1 MPSLPLTTSCWPAHP
16 PAPVLPSAIGDML
29 RAAAT
34 RAPDQRARRVRL
46 AAWRAAAVVAVAG
59 GLALMA
65 APQALAGPSD
75 VARATVAAAPSVK
88 LSAGTGTPTLKVT
101 VSGKG
106 FGASEAVDIYFDTTD
121 EVVTETS
128 ATGTFSAAA
137 LRVPAAA
144 VPGTHWISAE
154 GRHSGLF
161 AQRPFTVDTPWAGF
175 GRVARHTHDN
185 PFENVL
191 NPGNVSGLDE
201 AWAFPAGY
209 VQSSPAVVGG
219 VVYAGSFDDNFYA
232 LSAATGAKIWSTS
245 IGDAVISS
253 PAVAGGAVYFGAGD
267 GNVYALNAA
276 TGAKL
281 WTFTTGGEVSCSP
294 AVVNGIVYIGSD
306 DGTLYALNAATGAK
320 VWSFATGF
328 EMESSPAV
336 AGGAVYFGSA
346 NGNVYALNA
355 ATGATLWSFTTS
367 GTGEVNTSPAVAN
380 GVVYVAASDGNVYAL
395 NAATGFQVW
404 SFPAGSLV
412 DASPAV
418 AGGVVYAAGDRN
430 VYALSAA
437 TGAEL
442 WSFQTGNTVFSSPAV
457 AGGVVYAGSAD
468 GNLYALDAATGARL
482 WSAATGGYVY
492 SSPAV
497 TNGTVYVG
505 STDGNVYAYD
515 LAGAAQAPRRPRP
528 GALHPDLSIR

>member
-1 MPSLPLTTSCWPAHP
+1 MPSLPLTTSCWPAGL
-16 PAPVLPSAIGDML
+16 PAPVLPSAIGDVL

-46 AAWRAAAVVAVAG
+46 AAWRAAAVVAMIG
-59 GLALMA
+59 GLAVTA
-65 APQALAGPSD
+65 APQALASPTDSAGPGDS
-75 VARATVAAAPSVK
+75 ARASVATAPSIR
-88 LSAGTGTPTLKVT
+88 LSVSTGPPTQTVT

-106 FGASEAVDIYFDTTD
+106 FGASEAVDIYLDTTD
-121 EVVTETS
+121 EAVTETS
-128 ATGTFSAAA
+128 ATGSFSGAA

-154 GRHSGLF
+154 GRNSGLF

-245 IGDAVISS
+245 IGAAVISS

-281 WTFTTGGEVSCSP
+281 WTFTTGGEVPCSP
-294 AVVNGIVYIGSD
+294 TVADGIVYIGSD

-320 VWSFATGF
+320 VWSFTTGF

-336 AGGAVYFGSA
+336 AGGVI
-346 NGNVYALNA
+346 
-355 ATGATLWSFTTS
+355 
-367 GTGEVNTSPAVAN
+367 
-380 GVVYVAASDGNVYAL
+380 
-395 NAATGFQVW
+395 
-404 SFPAGSLV
+404 
-412 DASPAV
+412 
-418 AGGVVYAAGDRN
+418 YAAGDRN

-442 WSFQTGNTVFSSPAV
+442 WSFQTGDTVFSSPAV

-482 WSAATGGYVY
+482 WSAATGGSVY

-528 GALHPDLSIR
+528 GALHPDLSLR